1 VSRAHPTPRT
11 DRPSIESYLDK
22 YISEGLLP
30 IPLKPGSK
38 EPKLPKTKSLL
49 KYIEQARNH
58 PDKVRQLFLE
68 NCQGDCNV
76 GLLLYTATGEKL
88 IVVDVDDSNMVKI
101 VIDVIKKCR
110 LPYDVPIVKTRR
122 GYHFYFVTN
131 SDCKNRRIASID
143 IKCHHYVVAPPSV
156 VEGKRYEFVKHDKGA
171 FDFSELVYAFITQD
185 DIKCMIE
192 QLVKATKQTDKEEK
206 QTKKTEEKQARKV
219 KKKEAERIFNIL
231 RKIYVPGRRNEIL
244 HALVGCLYRNG
255 WSEEEILDVV
265 KLFAEYE
272 KNQPDAEP
280 EKRIS
285 DAQNTIRWCKT
296 DTNRKCP
303 SFKKLKE
310 VVGSLLS
317 KAEWKELLNAIA
329 GNNKKDKKK
338 AFKYIIEKSPSK
350 EKAII
355 ANEHGIKL
363 VTFSASIKK
372 GKTISNKKSLS
383 SIGII
388 NISRAE
394 LTQINNSDYYKITIV
409 EGGRRKTY
417 VVNELLLSE
426 FISKKLSISQY
437 YRSDIANL
445 IRFNAKRKSSGWF
458 VSGVVPTNDG
468 YDLRPFSELW
478 MGADNEASW
487 SLPKIEPADSD
498 TTMKILKTIRKRFR
512 FDESVEAIAWTLTA
526 LARPILIKRWK
537 INVPFLALIGPQ
549 DTGKS
554 VLAGWL
560 KQMFDLRDGS
570 GQTEPQLRR
579 TITASAVPFII
590 EETMPVEGEYT
601 RWVETI
607 KKTVGAG
614 GDLLI
619 TQIDYRN
626 QYAGHYIAN
635 SVGLFT
641 FNTFSLIRNRDSSL
655 LDKIA
660 VIFIDELSDKER
672 VDLDESVLPHVG
684 RRLLDEYLNELINTD
699 LVRSGTRIEKYLSAF
714 KIAKRTVCKYVGCL
728 EEPLNLALGSYG
740 LPLNG
745 TNNVHKFRQFIMHR
759 VFVEGLDSRLGVNV
773 CGTIKGLTRLGARRV
788 HRLSSVADY
797 FGLEYPLSPR
807 YRLFC
812 QFIDI

>member
-1 VSRAHPTPRT
+1 MSRAHPTPRT
-11 DRPSIESYLDK
+11 DRPSIESYLGK

-38 EPKLPKTKSLL
+38 EPKLPKTRSLL
-49 KYIEQARNH
+49 KYIEEARAH
-58 PDKVRQLFLE
+58 PDKVKQMFLE
-68 NCQGDCNV
+68 NCQGNCNI
-76 GLLLYTATGEKL
+76 GLLLYTADGKKL
-88 IVVDVDDSNMVKI
+88 V
-101 VIDVIKKCR
+101 VIDIDDRNVISAVADAMATCHTTDTF
-110 LPYDVPIVKTRR
+110 PVVKTRR
-122 GYHFYFVTN
+122 GYHFYFVIEGE
-131 SDCKNRRIASID
+131 CRNRKLDKID
-143 IKCHHYVVAPPSV
+143 IKCHHYVVAPPSI
-156 VEGKRYEFVKHDKGA
+156 VEGKRYEFVEVNGEVY
-171 FDFSELVYAFITQD
+171 DFSKLAYARITPD
-185 DIKCMIE
+185 DIECIIE
-192 QLVKATKQTDKEEK
+192 HLKPIKDTDKSNGDGK
-206 QTKKTEEKQARKV
+206 QHLDGVKVRARK
-219 KKKEAERIFNIL
+219 IFNIL

-317 KAEWKELLNAIA
+317 KAEWKELVNAIA

-338 AFKYIIEKSPSK
+338 AFKYVIENSPSK

-417 VVNELLLSE
+417 VINELLLSE

-478 MGADNEASW
+478 MGADNEAIW

-614 GDLLI
+614 DDLLI

-684 RRLLDEYLNELINTD
+684 RCLLDEYLNELMNTD

-728 EEPLNLALGSYG
+728 EEPLNLALGTYG

-759 VFVEGLDSRLGVNV
+759 AFVEGFDSRLGVNV
-773 CGTIKGLTRLGARRV
+773 CGTIKGLTRLGARKV

-797 FGLEYPLSPR
+797 FGLKYPLSPR

-812 QFIDI
+812 QFVDI